1 MTRRTVRNLSLAI
14 VLLLVGGF
22 VFGWWYMAAGR
33 FPLAGS
39 LSHDF
44 GTVSIVGRQAGFTHT
59 FHLRNR
65 TGRTIHIEKIQPG
78 CGCTVASANKTVIE
92 PGEPVEIVTTLTLGK
107 AGHKRTNIKLVISDF
122 GVQSLF
128 LQADGRKALSLD
140 IGQPLVMLPRGRP
153 TPFVISADVQGSE
166 ASPATPTVSDL
177 PEGITMTFGG
187 WQRNKQPPRK
197 GVVRWRGRYVIVL
210 EAEDVPPGTKI
221 LIGVGSAPPVIV
233 TLMKDLEPETMGPR
247 LEESAGS
254 P

>member
-1 MTRRTVRNLSLAI
+1 MTRRTIRNSSLAL

-22 VFGWWYMAAGR
+22 IFGWWYMATGR

-44 GTVSIVGRQAGFTHT
+44 GTVAIEGRVAGFTHT
-59 FHLRNR
+59 FELRNR
-65 TGRTIHIEKIQPG
+65 TGRTIHIEKIKPG
-78 CGCTVASANKTVIE
+78 CGCTVASANKTVLE
-92 PGEPVEIVTTLTLGK
+92 PGELVEILTTLTLAK
-107 AGHKRTNIKLVISDF
+107 AGHKSTYIKLVISDF

-140 IGQPLVMLPRGRP
+140 TGQPLVMLPHGWP
-153 TPFVISADVQGSE
+153 TPFVMSADVQGSE
-166 ASPATPTVSDL
+166 EPPATPAVSDL

-187 WQRNKQPPRK
+187 WRRNSQPPRK
-197 GVVRWRGRYVIVL
+197 GVVRWRGRFEIVREVENL
-210 EAEDVPPGTKI
+210 PPDTKVS
-221 LIGVGSAPPVIV
+221 IGVGSAPPVIV

-247 LEESAGS
+247 PEEPAGS